1 MLKILN
7 FIYSF
12 SKTEEKL
19 ITLYYKSYS
28 GSNTLSLYKFIPEN
42 FKKKYIISLYK
53 ERKTSLKSLIK
64 NKQYDQLNKF
74 LRKYKKIFESK
85 MLITTHGPIIKKKK
99 LINIELWHGFPL
111 KSIGLMDKNEKNIK
125 RIKKIW
131 KKTDY
136 MLSYSQLYNVLMV
149 ACEGIDINK
158 FVITGMPRNDFLF
171 KSDGKKNLSKIFEVG
186 NKKVV
191 FFMPT
196 FRKGYKGEEG
206 NKNFNNVFGFEK
218 FNEKEFLKFLKLN
231 NILFIAKLHPNEE
244 NKVKI
249 NINEDNFKL
258 LKDSDLEKNDLDL
271 YELINGVDLLITDYS
286 SIYFDYLLLDRPII
300 FTPVDLEE
308 YRQTRGLLLEPYNQ
322 WTPGEKATS
331 QNSLQE
337 TILKVFTKDK
347 YKSKRNE
354 LKNIVHYYQDGNS
367 SQRVWNLIDKIM
379 EE

>member
-1 MLKILN
+1 MKNNI
-7 FIYSF
+7 
-12 SKTEEKL
+12 
-19 ITLYYKSYS
+19 ITFYYRSHS
-28 GSNTLSLYKFIPEN
+28 GSNAYSLYKLSPETM
-42 FKKKYIISLYK
+42 KEKYILRLYK
-53 ERKTSLKSLIK
+53 KRNVSIKKMIKKFDFKGINLYIKEYININSSKLI
-64 NKQYDQLNKF
+64 
-74 LRKYKKIFESK
+74 
-85 MLITTHGPIIKKKK
+85 ITTHGPIMKKRKI
-99 LINIELWHGFPL
+99 LNLELWHGFPL
-111 KSIGLMDKNEKNIK
+111 KAMGLMDTRISNDYKKKNSWKNI
-125 RIKKIW
+125 
-131 KKTDY
+131 DY
-136 MLSYSQLYNVLMV
+136 IISYSVLYNTLMV
-149 ACEGIDINK
+149 ACTGANIEK